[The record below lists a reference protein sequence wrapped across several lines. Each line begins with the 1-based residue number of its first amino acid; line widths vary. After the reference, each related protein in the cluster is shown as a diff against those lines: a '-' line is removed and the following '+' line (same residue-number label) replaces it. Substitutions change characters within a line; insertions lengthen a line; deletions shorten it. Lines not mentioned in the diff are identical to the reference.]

1 MPIDHSDIDIDQR
14 IRLGD
19 RAAFQSFFEKHWNR
33 IYQSI
38 YLLVKQVELAEDIA
52 QDVFVK
58 LWDKREKLEGVANL
72 KSYLFLMARN
82 AAIDHLRRKTLVP
95 ENIDYLITYFQ
106 DRSPSPQQAIEYK
119 ELREILDDAINQ
131 LPPKLKEVFLWSRHE
146 GLSHADIAERKGI
159 SVVSSKT
166 YIVRS
171 LKFIREYLHNH
182 MDDSLLLFLLVIL
195 SEKK

>member
-1 MPIDHSDIDIDQR
+1 MSMDHSDIDIDQR

-19 RAAFQSFFEKHWNR
+19 KTAFQCFFEEHWNR

-38 YLLVKQVELAEDIA
+38 YLLVKQAELAEDIA

-58 LWDKREKLEGVANL
+58 LWDRRSQLEEVVNI

-82 AAIDHLRRKTLVP
+82 AAIDHLRKKTLVP
-95 ENIDYLITYFQ
+95 ANIDYLIAYFH
-106 DRSPSPQQAIEYK
+106 DRAPSPQHALEYK
-119 ELREILDDAINQ
+119 ELQKMLDDAINL
-131 LPPKLKEVFLWSRHE
+131 LPPKLKEVFLLSRDE
-146 GLSHADIAERKGI
+146 GLSHADIAEKKGI
-159 SVVSSKT
+159 SIVSSKT

-171 LKFIREYLHNH
+171 LKFIREYLHKY
-182 MDDSLLLFLLVIL
+182 MDDSLLLFFIVLL